1 MHFLHS
7 LGMTM
12 LETATN
18 IIVPDQGD
26 AWHRLRREDFSQV
39 PLDMLSGS
47 LAELL
52 RSTMR
57 SEPALRLA
65 AHVVCAHPV
74 VARARR
80 AMERGWEEGRG
91 FSASALGE
99 GGEHFL
105 EAILNGR

>member
-1 MHFLHS
+1 
-7 LGMTM
+7 MTM

-39 PLDMLSGS
+39 PLDTLSAP

-57 SEPALRLA
+57 AEPALRLA
-65 AHVVCAHPV
+65 ARVVCTHPV

-80 AMERGWEEGRG
+80 VMEKGWEEGRG
-91 FSASALGE
+91 FAASALGE
-99 GGEHFL
+99 GGDRVL
-105 EAILNGR
+105 ATILNGR